1 MTLSTEQPELVLQVE
16 NHKLS
21 SGTNEETAAS
31 SDAFVAPEINSFGRM
46 REKYKKLN
54 RFKMSVWKCY
64 ELLNEVHLL
73 QTAESIRKDYPSE
86 DWLHLTAQI
95 HDLGKVLL
103 LPQSGG
109 LPQWVVY
116 FKDKLDYNNP
126 SYNTKCGIYSQGC
139 GLETVTMS
147 WRHED
152 YMYLVA
158 KENGATLPQAG
169 SFIIRYHLFYP
180 LHKAGTYKHLM
191 DKEDEDNLIKDR
203 IDVKKV
209 KPYYLSLIDKYFPA
223 KLRW

>member
-1 MTLSTEQPELVLQVE
+1 MY
-16 NHKLS
+16 N
-21 SGTNEETAAS
+21 
-31 SDAFVAPEINSFGRM
+31 FVKRM

-54 RFKMSVWKCY
+54 TFKMSVWKCC
-64 ELLNEVHLL
+64 ELLNEVVDDSDPDLDETQIEHLL

-95 HDLGKVLL
+95 HDLGK
-103 LPQSGG
+103 
-109 LPQWVVY
+109 Y
-116 FKDKLDYNNP
+116 FKDKLNYNNP

-169 SFIIRYHLFYP
+169 SFIIRYHSFYP
-180 LHKAGTYKHLM
+180 LHKEGTYKHLM
-191 DKEDEDNLIKDR
+191 NKEDEDNLMWLQNIQS
-203 IDVKKV
+203 I
-209 KPYYLSLIDKYFPA
+209 
-223 KLRW
+223 

>member
-1 MTLSTEQPELVLQVE
+1 MTLE
-16 NHKLS
+16 
-21 SGTNEETAAS
+21 
-31 SDAFVAPEINSFGRM
+31 
-46 REKYKKLN
+46 
-54 RFKMSVWKCY
+54 KCY
-64 ELLNEVHLL
+64 FLHN
-73 QTAESIRKDYPSE
+73 PE
-86 DWLHLTAQI
+86 DFPN
-95 HDLGKVLL
+95 GLL
-103 LPQSGG
+103 LETHPLGCAFDDSI
-109 LPQWVVY
+109 VHRKY
-116 FKDKLDYNNP
+116 FKDKLNYNNP

-169 SFIIRYHLFYP
+169 SFIIR
-180 LHKAGTYKHLM
+180 KS
-191 DKEDEDNLIKDR
+191 KDR